1 LANWNN
7 IALGNVLGAAG
18 SSNTITLGPL
28 TAGSGS
34 AGQISM
40 TDLQFDWGDNSH
52 VKKYQVCEIN
62 EDLLAL
68 STAWQRIRKERS
80 KNPNSLYINNIT
92 KLLDRQLFKE
102 VNEEDRGR
110 ANTIRDYYSKK
121 IMVWR
126 LKNERFTGFRE
137 DMNEFIHGD
146 GKKFREEMCPL
157 VYRLPEFYDYDSAFD
172 EIARE
177 HNFKVSQTEQHQAD
191 RKTLSLVKTFNVG
204 KKYSKRK
211 EYWFSDEQNNL
222 VSMSIEHNNILIP
235 LLDFYTQKSFTME
248 AIYSKKYKD
257 DKEYLIANKFK
268 FA

>member
-7 IALGNVLGAAG
+7 ITLGNVLGGG
-18 SSNTITLGPL
+18 SSNTITIGPI
-28 TAGSGS
+28 TNGSG
-34 AGQISM
+34 ATGQINM
-40 TDLQFDWGDNSH
+40 NDLQFGWDDNNH
-52 VKKYQVCEIN
+52 IKKYQVCEIN

-68 STAWQRIRKERS
+68 STAWQRIRKERAS
-80 KNPNSLYINNIT
+80 NPQSLYFNNIT
-92 KLLDRQLFKE
+92 RLLDKQLFKE
-102 VNEEDRGR
+102 VSEEDRVR
-110 ANTIRDYYSKK
+110 ANVIRDYYSKK

-172 EIARE
+172 EISRE
-177 HNFKVSQTEQHQAD
+177 HNFKVSQTEQHHAD
-191 RKTLSLVKTFNVG
+191 TKTLKLVKTFNVG

-222 VSMSIEHNNILIP
+222 INMSVEHNNMLIP
-235 LLDFYTQKSFTME
+235 LLDYYVQHPFTMQ
-248 AIYSKKYKD
+248 ATYSKKYKD

-268 FA
+268 FC